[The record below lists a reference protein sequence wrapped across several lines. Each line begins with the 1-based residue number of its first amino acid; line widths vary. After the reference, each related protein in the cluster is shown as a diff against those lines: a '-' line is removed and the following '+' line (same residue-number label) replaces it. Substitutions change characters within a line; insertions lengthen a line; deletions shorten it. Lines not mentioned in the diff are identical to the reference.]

1 MSIASFLSE
10 LDRVSDA
17 LCAHLRR
24 LRGEEQKRA
33 ATAGILWGARFMGV
47 PGIRGEAGAAN
58 QPTVAENRS

>member
-1 MSIASFLSE
+1 MSIVSFLSE

-33 ATAGILWGARFMGV
+33 ATRASYGV

-58 QPTVAENRS
+58 RPIVAETSGCGRGE